1 MCVSVA
7 TNLGHLGQVQ
17 GGPWFLCILWSP
29 ALHADLF
36 IVQDAGLGL
45 APGQAP
51 SPPCSLSSTSPHLL
65 GEVRGAGPLPVV
77 LWQADLL
84 MGQGEGPEGVVVVVV
99 GGGGRGGSEQGV
111 KGQALG
117 EAGQLQSAVCG
128 VVGAGGQA
136 ETGAPLHGRKMTP

>member
-84 MGQGEGPEGVVVVVV
+84 MGQGEGLEGVVV

-136 ETGAPLHGRKMTP
+136 ETGAPLHGRKMNP